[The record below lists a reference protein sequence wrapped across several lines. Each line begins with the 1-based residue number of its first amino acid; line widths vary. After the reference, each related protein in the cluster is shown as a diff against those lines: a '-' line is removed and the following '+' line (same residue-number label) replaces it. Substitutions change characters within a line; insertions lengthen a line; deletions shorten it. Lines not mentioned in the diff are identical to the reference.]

1 MEELLKSL
9 PMHGYMLLAF
19 LCLLEAIGLPLPA
32 ALAILT
38 AGALSA
44 YGQLNPLF
52 AFASA
57 FGGILLGDV
66 ILFILGRVSG
76 WTLLGLL
83 CRLSANPE
91 SCILRSAEYFYRR
104 GKQTLLFAKF
114 IPGINTMSPPLAG
127 SMKMRFPQFL
137 RFDAAGAALY
147 VGAYGAGGFVFS
159 DLLRAITRGL
169 KSAGSAAEV
178 VLGFGVAGYVVY
190 RIWLFQKYRVYKLAP
205 RIPIEEVARRLSS
218 IEEKPVL
225 VVDVR
230 SHGYYDAESQR
241 IKGSV
246 RIEPNN
252 LAEEV
257 KSLPKDRD
265 IYVYCT

>member
-1 MEELLKSL
+1 MDELLTAL
-9 PMHGYMLLAF
+9 PLHGYLVLAG
-19 LCLLEAIGLPLPA
+19 LCFLEAVGLPLPA

-44 YGQLNPLF
+44 YGQLNAGL
-52 AFASA
+52 AFLSA
-57 FGGILLGDV
+57 FGGILLGDIV
-66 ILFILGRVSG
+66 LFTLGRVSG
-76 WTLLGLL
+76 WALLGLL

-114 IPGINTMSPPLAG
+114 IPGVNTMSPPLAG
-127 SMKMRFPQFL
+127 SMKMRLPQFL
-137 RFDAAGAALY
+137 RFDAMGAALY
-147 VGAYGAGGFVFS
+147 VLAYGVGGFVFS
-159 DLLRAITRGL
+159 DLLRALTRGL
-169 KSAGSAAEV
+169 KSAGSTAEI

-190 RIWLFQKYRVYKLAP
+190 RIWLFRKYRVYKLAP
-205 RIPIEEVARRLSS
+205 RVLVEEVARRLASTD
-218 IEEKPVL
+218 EGPVL

-230 SHGYYDAESQR
+230 SHGYYDADSNR

-257 KSLPKDRD
+257 KTLPKDRD